1 MNGSL
6 PVGTHA
12 ISAHYLGDSK
22 TQASQS
28 GALNITI
35 TGTTPPI
42 TVTGTSGSTTA
53 TATMTV
59 TVN

>member
-12 ISAHYLGDSK
+12 ISAHYLGDTY

-28 GALNITI
+28 GALNVTI

-42 TVTGTSGSTTA
+42 TITGTSGSTT
-53 TATMTV
+53 TSKTMTV
-59 TVN
+59 AVN